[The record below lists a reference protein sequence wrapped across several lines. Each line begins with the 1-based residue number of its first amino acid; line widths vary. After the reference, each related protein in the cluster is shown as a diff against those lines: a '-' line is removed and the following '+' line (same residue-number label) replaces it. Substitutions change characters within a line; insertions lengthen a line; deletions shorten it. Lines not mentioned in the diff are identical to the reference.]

1 MALAT
6 AKLRSGSRY
15 RNAVAELKGRGKV
28 QDCWSC
34 GKELYADATRGDPNM
49 ITLGH
54 YTALEELIATGDT
67 EAAYDPRNYGPQC
80 PKCNYGDGARR
91 SNRNQAIRRNL
102 TKTGDDP
109 SRAVIL
115 LCGPSGAGKTTLA
128 KQSGL
133 TVYDRDDPHWTGE
146 KHFIAA
152 LTRIGQD
159 PTARVVVIRAAAT
172 SHSRR
177 NWATLTRATA
187 TYLVVES
194 QAECARRITSRR
206 RADVKGTLASLPKW
220 FGTFDN
226 DDNVPQFRTWAHV
239 DIPPAPTQ
247 PAKAGEYRNPDI

>member
-15 RNAVAELKGRGKV
+15 RNCVRELKGRGPV

-34 GKELYADATRGDPNM
+34 GRKLYADAKQGDAAM

-54 YTALEELIATGDT
+54 YTALEDLIATGNEDD
-67 EAAYDPRNYGPQC
+67 AYDPRNYGPQC
-80 PKCNYGDGARR
+80 PRCNYGDGARR

-102 TKTGDDP
+102 AKTGDDP
-109 SRAVIL
+109 SRVVIL
-115 LCGPSGAGKTTLA
+115 LCGPSGAGKTTIA

-133 TVYDRDDPHWTGE
+133 VVYDRDDPHWTGE
-146 KHFIAA
+146 NHFVTA
-152 LTRIGQD
+152 LARIGHD
-159 PTARVVVIRAAAT
+159 PTARAVVIRAAA
-172 SHSRR
+172 SSKSRA
-177 NWATLTRATA
+177 NWALLTRATA

-226 DDNVPQFRTWAHV
+226 DDNAPQFRAWGHV

-247 PAKAGEYRNPDI
+247 PAKSGEYRNPDI